1 MTLQSSGA
9 ISLADVQTEFG
20 GFAPIG
26 INEYYGVAAGVPASG
41 TISLANFYGKS
52 AAGSPAFAGW
62 STYYIMGD
70 REIQGPFVTDS
81 FIGTTITPGDANSPV
96 TFWINTGRQ
105 NLNYGY
111 NNLYLYI
118 GGSLVSTYTGNNT
131 NVSRPTFFG
140 SSSLQF
146 RSDLGSGGLSG
157 NTAYSF
163 VGVNSING
171 VTTFRHSLD
180 PQFGGTDD

>member
-1 MTLQSSGA
+1 MTLQSSGS
-9 ISLADVQTEFG
+9 ISLANVQTEFG

-41 TISLANFYGKS
+41 TISLADFYGKS
-52 AAGSPAFAGW
+52 LPGSPAFGGW
-62 STYYIMGD
+62 NTYYIMGD
-70 REIQGPFVTDS
+70 REIQGAFITDS

-96 TFWINTGRQ
+96 TFYINTGRQ
-105 NLNYGY
+105 NLSYGY

-118 GGSLVSTYTGNNT
+118 GGSLASTYTGNNT

-140 SSSLQF
+140 SNSLQF

-157 NTAYSF
+157 NVAYA
-163 VGVNSING
+163 GVSVNAING
-171 VTTFRHSLD
+171 VTVFRHRMD